1 MIDFNPISIFEVQ
14 SAPATLPCLFLQEF
28 GFDATQEVVL
38 AEPLAP
44 VQEISI
50 IRASRPLD
58 FDMALDMRLRV
69 IPQSGFSVGE
79 YPAFAFI
86 HMPVFVGYPTFAFVW
101 MPIPCPML
109 ELEKEDVFTVIE
121 DFGCDHAAVIPG
133 PSINFRI

>member
-14 SAPATLPCLFLQEF
+14 SAPATLSCLFLQEF

-50 IRASRPLD
+50 IGASRSLD

-69 IPQSGFSVGE
+69 IPQRGFSVGNIQPLPSSTCQ
-79 YPAFAFI
+79 YLLATQRLP
-86 HMPVFVGYPTFAFVW
+86 
-101 MPIPCPML
+101 L
-109 ELEKEDVFTVIE
+109 
-121 DFGCDHAAVIPG
+121 FGCRYLAQCW
-133 PSINFRI
+133 SWRKRTYSQ

>member
-14 SAPATLPCLFLQEF
+14 STPATLSCLFLQEF

-50 IRASRPLD
+50 IGAGRSLD

-69 IPQSGFSVGE
+69 IPQRGFSVGE

-86 HMPVFVGYPTFAFVW
+86 HMPVFVGYPTFCLCLDADTL
-101 MPIPCPML
+101 P
-109 ELEKEDVFTVIE
+109 TVGAGE
-121 DFGCDHAAVIPG
+121 RGCIHSDRRLWLRPRCG
-133 PSINFRI
+133 DTWSIH